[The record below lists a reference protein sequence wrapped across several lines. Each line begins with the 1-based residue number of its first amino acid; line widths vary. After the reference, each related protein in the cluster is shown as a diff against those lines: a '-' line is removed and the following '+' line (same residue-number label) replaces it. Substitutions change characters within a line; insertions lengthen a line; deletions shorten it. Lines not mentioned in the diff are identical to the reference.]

1 MRKLL
6 LAGVALLAINCGS
19 AASAA
24 VVTWNTWNSAT
35 SGTDGPLTV
44 TFSSGGSL
52 DNLYTGNYPSYTPTT
67 TYADGTIVNNAPLPT
82 NRIIQLQGGNTNLQ
96 TVTFSQAVVDPI
108 FAIWSLGAGGNTA
121 TFVFNQTPTFVV
133 GGPSAEY
140 GGGPISV
147 TGNTVSGTEGNGTI
161 EFLGTFNSITWTNPN
176 SEFWYGFNVGFD
188 AVAPVPEA
196 STWAMMIL
204 GFCAVG
210 FMAHRKRKTAFAL
223 TVA

>member
-6 LAGVALLAINCGS
+6 LAGAALLAINYGS
-19 AASAA
+19 SASATE
-24 VVTWNTWNSAT
+24 VTWNTWNSAT
-35 SGTDGPLTV
+35 SGTDGSLTV

-52 DNLYTGNYPSYTPTT
+52 DNLVSGYPSYTPTST
-67 TYADGTIVNNAPLPT
+67 FADGIIVNNAPVSG
-82 NRIIQLQGGNTNLQ
+82 NNIIQLQGGNTNLQ

-121 TFVFNQTPTFVV
+121 TFLFNQTPTFVV
-133 GGPSAEY
+133 GGPSTEY
-140 GGGPISV
+140 GGGAISV
-147 TGNTVSGTEGNGTI
+147 SGNTVSGTEGNGTI

-223 TVA
+223 TAA